1 MTNIA
6 QDATV
11 PDRIGPRSQHWLIRL
26 DRWLAGLGM
35 MPAVLVLTAGGAGLA
50 TISASICWL
59 IVFGHLPASI
69 PVLTGSVGAVVGW
82 PIILHSQKLIKA
94 LERKKRELTG
104 LAVAL
109 AQSRDEAEA
118 SNRSK
123 ITFLANMSH
132 ELRTPLN
139 AIIGFSELIRDE
151 KNGPIGQGVYLDYAA
166 DINDSGRRLLDIINS
181 VLDLS
186 RIEAGDMEYAPEPV
200 DLHQLIGEC
209 LRELRDDAR
218 RAALTI
224 ENNAATRADII
235 ADQRLAKRVLF
246 NTLSNAIK
254 FNRAGGTVRVE
265 LMVAPQEATVT
276 ILDSGIGMTKDEIVT
291 ALRPFQQIDTS
302 LGRRYGGTGLGLPL
316 AKALVEHQGGTLLI
330 DSEPGVGTTLA
341 VTFPLASLPEPCPP
355 RWALPLGPASR

>member
-1 MTNIA
+1 
-6 QDATV
+6 
-11 PDRIGPRSQHWLIRL
+11 
-26 DRWLAGLGM
+26 M
-35 MPAVLVLTAGGAGLA
+35 MPAVLVLTAGAAGLA
-50 TISASICWL
+50 VVSASIGWL
-59 IVFGHLPASI
+59 MVFGHLPFAI
-69 PVLTGSVGAVVGW
+69 PLLAGTVGALVAW

-109 AQSRDEAEA
+109 AQSRDQAEA

-151 KNGPIGQGVYLDYAA
+151 KNGPIGQRLYLDYAA

-181 VLDLS
+181 VLELS
-186 RIEAGDMEYAPEPV
+186 KLESGDMDFSPEPV
-200 DLHQLIGEC
+200 DLQQMICEC
-209 LRELRDDAR
+209 LRELKGDAD

-224 ENNAATRADII
+224 ENNAAVRADIL

-254 FNRAGGTVRVE
+254 FNRAGGTVRIE
-265 LMVAPQEATVT
+265 LTTAPEEATVT
-276 ILDSGIGMTKDEIVT
+276 IVDSGIGMTPDEIVE
-291 ALRPFQQIDTS
+291 ALRPFHQIDTS

-316 AKALVEHQGGTLLI
+316 AKALIEHQGGQLLI
-330 DSEPGVGTTLA
+330 DSEPGVGTSL
-341 VTFPLASLPEPCPP
+341 VMIFPLASLPEP
-355 RWALPLGPASR
+355 